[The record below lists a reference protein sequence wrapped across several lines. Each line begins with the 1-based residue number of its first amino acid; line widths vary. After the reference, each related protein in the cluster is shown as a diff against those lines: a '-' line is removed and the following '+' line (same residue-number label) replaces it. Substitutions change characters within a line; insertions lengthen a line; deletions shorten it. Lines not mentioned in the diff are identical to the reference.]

1 MSGPCLWSH
10 PPKSSTTSTCSSV
23 LSDTYEIA
31 LVVCL
36 WRPIIDGIR
45 LNPLHRGKHSVVQGT
60 IEPLMARM
68 GWDWTTPTS
77 QRQTISEVRGT
88 KSLWWP
94 IWDGIRLCPLHRG
107 KPYTWSKEP
116 YILYNIE
123 HSDSGWNVLLNIWRV
138 SIHPR
143 VICGSNQNTELVV
156 NYLPAILCYQPKGL
170 VTSVSYVCPNTL
182 VSGQ

>member
-77 QRQTISEVRGT
+77 QRQTIYEVRGTIKPLMAHVGWDQTTHTSQRQTIISVVWET
-88 KSLWWP
+88 KSLWWT
-94 IWDGIRLCPLHRG
+94 IWDGIRLHPHHRG
-107 KPYTWSKEP
+107 EP
-116 YILYNIE
+116 YLWLE
-123 HSDSGWNVLLNIWRV
+123 ES
-138 SIHPR
+138 
-143 VICGSNQNTELVV
+143 
-156 NYLPAILCYQPKGL
+156 
-170 VTSVSYVCPNTL
+170 
-182 VSGQ
+182 